1 MKKNLITLLF
11 GFCTITYINAQQ
23 IKLSGTINAESN
35 QIKNVADPTD
45 AQDAVTKTYIENLLN
60 NYQSQI
66 DDLQSQIDSVKQ
78 AQQTEASMGI
88 ITDHGGNIYPYAK
101 YGSQFWTLKNAE
113 VESYRDGTPIPQV
126 SDHTIWSNLTTGAW
140 CFVDASDPSKGKLY
154 NWYAV
159 LGKHDEDIDTPNKQ
173 FAPEGWSVPNNFE
186 WEVLENYLIANGYN
200 YDATTTGNKIAKS
213 MASRTE
219 WNVST
224 VDGAPGNV
232 QNYNNSSGF
241 NAFPDG
247 IITNSQ
253 HLYLGET
260 AIFSSNSSADSNNA
274 YFRAINTSGNAS
286 STGSGLKTDGWSVRF
301 IKGNK
306 EDNNIYSHQLA
317 NTSWKLAPQEGALKV
332 GPNADDVWWSNS
344 IEFVTDNPCLFD
356 DVYSFNASGSYTQDM
371 QDQTY
376 LEPSPHG
383 VDFDGCGPLVSPW
396 DGSNP
401 ATWSADSSTITIVGE
416 GAFLGLAK
424 VTNQAEDGNPVD
436 DTRVYDYTLDGNTLT
451 VTIQGFHP
459 EPEATWK
466 FIFTK
471 Q

>member
-45 AQDAVTKTYIENLLN
+45 AQDAVTKTYIESLLN

-78 AQQTEASMGI
+78 TQQTEASSGI

-101 YGSQFWTLKNAE
+101 FGNQFWTLKNAE

-159 LGKHDEDIDTPNKQ
+159 MGKHDEDIDTPNKQ
-173 FAPEGWSVPNNFE
+173 FAPEGWSVPSNLD
-186 WEVLENYLIANGYN
+186 WEELENYLIANGYN

-224 VDGAPGNV
+224 VDGAPGND
-232 QNYNNSSGF
+232 QNSNNSSGF

-260 AIFSSNSSADSNNA
+260 AIFSSNTPADSNNA
-274 YFRAINTSGNAS
+274 YFRAISSSGNAS

-301 IKGNK
+301 IKGNI
-306 EDNNIYSHQLA
+306 ENHPLA
-317 NTSWKLAPQEGALKV
+317 NTSWKLAPQQGALSV
-332 GPNADDVWWSNS
+332 GPSPTDATWWQNSFEDV
-344 IEFVTDNPCLFD
+344 TTRACLFD
-356 DVYSFNASGSYTQDM
+356 DLYIFNADGTYSQEM
-371 QDQTY
+371 QDQTW
-376 LEPSPHG
+376 LEHLPHG
-383 VDFDGCGPLVSPW
+383 ADSEGCGDLVAPW

-401 ATWSADSSTITIVGE
+401 ATWNSDDSTITIIGD
-416 GAFLGLAK
+416 GAFLGLAR
-424 VTNQAEDGNPVD
+424 VHNTAEDGNPVD
-436 DTRVYDYTLDGNTLT
+436 DTRVYGYTLDGNTLT
-451 VTIQGFHP
+451 VTIQGFMSDV
-459 EPEATWK
+459 PEATWK